1 MNITY
6 SLVSSKF
13 TGEVRFT
20 YNIDGLLIKYEVTN
34 AMTSGNISNILKHLP
49 KTYAELQA
57 LIAQSKTAQVTEVIE
72 EITFDM
78 MWKRYNDSGRS
89 SKKKS
94 LARWNKFNTDNQRK
108 SYFYYP
114 TYVKNIPP
122 GVEKKYLETYLNA
135 ELWNN

>member
-13 TGEVRFT
+13 AGEVRLT
-20 YNIDGLLIKYEVTN
+20 YNPEKLLVKYELFGDMTTNNIANVLKYLPVT
-34 AMTSGNISNILKHLP
+34 TEQLEGLK
-49 KTYAELQA
+49 K
-57 LIAQSKTAQVTEVIE
+57 QSKTLQVSEVIE

-78 MWKRYNDSGRS
+78 LWKRYNDSGRS

-114 TYVKNIPP
+114 IYIKNIPP